1 MGSCRQ
7 SGVTHGAFCLL
18 PEREYYSD
26 YRLGS
31 SHACAAPRSGAAGA
45 VGDARLVSSTHNP
58 PSLPIDIHPDR
69 PPCPVY
75 RVVVHDFGGG
85 YIEAVIVRES
95 RRLSAPSSSRRR
107 SSRTRDEMSPEDLR
121 RSVSRARKSMR
132 HKVLMMGADRMLTLT
147 YRANQCDLSLAY
159 SHLSAFVR
167 LCRRKWGRF
176 DFVAVPEFQARGAVH
191 FHIALNRYYPVRPL
205 RRFWL
210 SVVGSLGGNIDMTSP
225 RTGGQWSRQRL
236 CNYLGKYMSKS
247 LDVQDVGR
255 KRYTSSRGIPS
266 PSKTVFF
273 VPIHER
279 SDTFRHILSFLEFF
293 SGSSLRAP
301 RSVSGHLFPVWYISS
316 Y

>member
-1 MGSCRQ
+1 VGNCRQ

-18 PEREYYSD
+18 PEREYYPD

-69 PPCPVY
+69 PPGPVY

-85 YIEAVIVRES
+85 YIEGVIVRES

-159 SHLSAFVR
+159 SHLSAFCPLSSVFVVASGAALILLLSLSFR
-167 LCRRKWGRF
+167 LVVLCIFISLLTAFIPFGLC
-176 DFVAVPEFQARGAVH
+176 AVF
-191 FHIALNRYYPVRPL
+191 
-205 RRFWL
+205 
-210 SVVGSLGGNIDMTSP
+210 GSLLLVT
-225 RTGGQWSRQRL
+225 WVV
-236 CNYLGKYMSKS
+236 MS
-247 LDVQDVGR
+247 
-255 KRYTSSRGIPS
+255 I
-266 PSKTVFF
+266 
-273 VPIHER
+273 
-279 SDTFRHILSFLEFF
+279 
-293 SGSSLRAP
+293 
-301 RSVSGHLFPVWYISS
+301 
-316 Y
+316 